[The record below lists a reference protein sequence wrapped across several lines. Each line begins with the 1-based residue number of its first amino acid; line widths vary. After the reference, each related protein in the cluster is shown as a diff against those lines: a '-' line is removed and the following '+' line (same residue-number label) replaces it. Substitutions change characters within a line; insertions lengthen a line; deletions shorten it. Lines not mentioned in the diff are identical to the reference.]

1 VFDDINF
8 GGDLLNIDFSQSP
21 NLEEISFE
29 NCSII
34 NVVNVTFGSKVKYVN
49 FAKNKIYRYEQV
61 KYLND
66 EAIEL
71 DLSSNNFNHL
81 YGFDFTNAN
90 FKEINLINNPNM
102 QDISNCLTSWPLQK
116 QTDEIENKLLVN
128 IDSA

>member
-1 VFDDINF
+1 MFDDINF